1 MPKSMSN
8 TISFND
14 NAGTIIENGTIVTNE
29 LDVNGSITAT
39 GLSIDGNIT
48 TSGNIQAQQVD
59 VSSNITAI
67 GNITSSGTL
76 TASQADV
83 NGDIN
88 LTGSIINGSNA
99 IYFNEQYQFIDIPNN
114 SHIYGTLFLDYG
126 GITYNVGDIIS
137 QGTSGTY
144 ASYPSIT
151 YDAST
156 NTTTFTGAM
165 VFPATSIASTAIN
178 NTSFLTLTTNQNV
191 SGSKTYSVSQIF
203 TSDIRLDGALVLNTN
218 TLSIPNSTLQKLQYI
233 STISSDIQTQT
244 TALQTKTANFTA
256 VGTTTTFTGTLV
268 FPINSIP
275 PSRIVG
281 TACTTTTVQT
291 ISGQKTFS
299 ALTTFTSSV
308 AFLADSISTNS
319 ISGTAV
325 NLSDSQTISGIK
337 TFTVQPII
345 ESNLR
350 LEGSLVLSTNSTI
363 TQTQLEYLT
372 GLTNDVQNSINALET
387 KTANQTASG
396 STTTFTDKIIADNIV
411 FNTFLNT
418 VSPTTFGFIS
428 GLTSSAQF
436 QINGIKSTSDNA
448 FSVANTASNNASSAL
463 ALATTAN
470 GLGGTALA
478 ASAGAVATAGT
489 ALSSAT
495 TANSR
500 CSALETR
507 VDNHDGDIGALEV
520 KTTRMSYNSGTSR
533 TTFTNTLQ
541 ASSFQFTSLTSGF
554 NQTVTSAITLRGAT
568 EIKNTLSI
576 TDGYGLNVDGGIQ
589 QLDNSPNAYNGTVT
603 CNSNFTA
610 TGNQCSLNSTAVQI
624 GLSSLETLSVNSLA
638 TFNND
643 ITLVAGKKLTIK
655 NIVPINLD
663 DIYIGAEA
671 GAYVNYNCYFNMKAT
686 FYEPVTIIESV
697 NIGTL
702 AFRYPLT
709 TYNDT
714 ITLDASSDID
724 IAGSTML
731 TIGAPI
737 NNIGLVLGVNYLKG
751 TTYIQNLATTSG
763 VINAVNSAIQQF

>member
-14 NAGTIIENGTIVTNE
+14 NAGTIIENGTITTNE
-29 LDVNGSITAT
+29 VDVNGPITAT
-39 GLSIDGNIT
+39 GLAINGNIT
-48 TSGNIQAQQVD
+48 TSGIMQAQQVD
-59 VSSNITAI
+59 VSGNITAI
-67 GNITSSGTL
+67 GNITSTGNMT
-76 TASQADV
+76 TSQITT

-88 LTGSIINGSNA
+88 LTGSIVNGSNA
-99 IYFNEQYQFIDIPNN
+99 IYFNEEYQFIDIPNN

-126 GITYNVGDIIS
+126 GVTYNVGDIIS

-144 ASYPSIT
+144 VSYPSIT

-165 VFPATSIASTAIN
+165 AFPSTSIASTAIN

-218 TLSIPNSTLQKLQYI
+218 TLSIPNSTLQNIQYLSGLTSNVNTNI
-233 STISSDIQTQT
+233 
-244 TALQTKTANFTA
+244 TALQTKTTNISFA
-256 VGTTTTFTGTLV
+256 GSTTTFTGTLV
-268 FPINSIP
+268 FPVGSIP
-275 PSRIVG
+275 TNRITG
-281 TACTTTTVQT
+281 TAVNLNSVQT
-291 ISGQKTFS
+291 ITGQKTFS
-299 ALTTFTSSV
+299 DLTTFTGSV
-308 AFLADSISTNS
+308 AFVVGSISTNS

-325 NLSDSQTISGIK
+325 NLSDSQTIFGIK
-337 TFTVQPII
+337 TFSVQPII
-345 ESNLR
+345 TANLR

-387 KTANQTASG
+387 KTANQTSSG
-396 STTTFTDKIIADNIV
+396 SSTTFTGNLIADSIV

-428 GLTSSAQF
+428 DLTSSAQF
-436 QINGIKSTSDNA
+436 QINGVKSTADNA
-448 FSVANTASNNASSAL
+448 FSIANTASNNASSAL

-470 GLGGTALA
+470 GLAGTALA
-478 ASAGAVATAGT
+478 AATGAVATAGT
-489 ALSSAT
+489 ALSSAS

-500 CSALETR
+500 CSALEGR

-541 ASSFQFTSLTSGF
+541 ANSFQFTSLTSGF
-554 NQTVTSAITLRGAT
+554 NQTVTDAITIRGAT
-568 EIKNTLSI
+568 EVRNTLSI
-576 TDGYGLNVDGGIQ
+576 TNGSGLNVDGGIQ

-603 CNSNFTA
+603 CNNNFTA
-610 TGNQCSLNSTAVQI
+610 SGNQCSLNATAVQI
-624 GLSSLETLSVNSLA
+624 GITSLETLTINSPA

-643 ITLVAGKKLTIK
+643 VTLVANKKLTIR
-655 NIVPINLD
+655 NIVPLGLD
-663 DIYIGAEA
+663 DIYFGSDA
-671 GAYVNYNCYFNMKAT
+671 GGYVNYNCYFNMKST
-686 FYEPVTIIESV
+686 FYEKVTIIDEV
-697 NIGTL
+697 AIGTL
-702 AFRYPLT
+702 AFRAPLNS
-709 TYNDT
+709 YNST
-714 ITLDASSDID
+714 VLIDASTSID
-724 IAGSTML
+724 LESSVTATLS
-731 TIGAPI
+731 API
-737 NNIGLVLGVNYLKG
+737 VNIGLVLGVNNLRG

-763 VINAVNSAIQQF
+763 VVNAIGTVMRQF